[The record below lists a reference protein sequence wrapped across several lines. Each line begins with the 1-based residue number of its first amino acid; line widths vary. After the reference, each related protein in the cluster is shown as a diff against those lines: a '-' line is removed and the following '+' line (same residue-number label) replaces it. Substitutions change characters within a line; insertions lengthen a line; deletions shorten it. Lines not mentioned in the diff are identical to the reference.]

1 MKYILTALLFAGL
14 AWSTQAYAQSR
25 IELVPYAAELGT
37 AVDITHAGDG
47 RLFVARQYG
56 AIFLVRDSMD
66 VADIEFLDIASRVLF
81 NGERGL
87 LGMAFDPDFATNG
100 HFYVNYIT
108 GTGDGISRISRFT
121 VGPNPDVADP
131 NSEVVLISLPQP
143 NPIHQAGGLAF
154 GTDGYL
160 YCALGDGGG
169 SDDPN
174 NEGQDPTSLFGT
186 ILRIKPEADGTY
198 SIPPDNPFV
207 GASGDTLPEIWAY
220 GLRNPFRF
228 GIDPANGD
236 LWIGDVGQERWEE
249 LDHWPGGLNTGPNF
263 GWRCYEGNAPFITA
277 GCADSTTFQWPVVAL
292 SHGILGGT
300 ACAIVAG
307 EVYRG
312 TRYPYL
318 YGRHLYTDFCSGEL
332 RSVMPDGQG
341 GWVDELLLSTGMLG
355 ITSIGADSAGELYT
369 TNVISGLVHKIVDRC
384 AEVSVAIDLVGDSL
398 VSTEADTY
406 QWFLNGD
413 TITGATDRYLE
424 LTGNGTYTVSVT
436 LNEGCAVDSEPYVF
450 LSTAMFSPAS
460 PGAVLRIRPVPADD
474 VVYIEGDGTNSA
486 GAMLHILDARG
497 RMLRAVRWPVG
508 GQRMAVPVRDL
519 VDGLYTA
526 LLIGDAGSRSARFL
540 VQH

>member
-1 MKYILTALLFAGL
+1 LKYILTALLFAGL

-186 ILRIKPEADGTY
+186 ILRIKPESDGTY

-300 ACAIVAG
+300 ACAIVAA
-307 EVYRG
+307 R
-312 TRYPYL
+312 
-318 YGRHLYTDFCSGEL
+318 
-332 RSVMPDGQG
+332 
-341 GWVDELLLSTGMLG
+341 STG
-355 ITSIGADSAGELYT
+355 AH
-369 TNVISGLVHKIVDRC
+369 VIP
-384 AEVSVAIDLVGDSL
+384 
-398 VSTEADTY
+398 T
-406 QWFLNGD
+406 
-413 TITGATDRYLE
+413 
-424 LTGNGTYTVSVT
+424 
-436 LNEGCAVDSEPYVF
+436 
-450 LSTAMFSPAS
+450 STAGTSTPTSAPANCARCCPMGKVVGWMNCSCPRECSASRPSVPTVPVSCTPPTSSPAWC
-460 PGAVLRIRPVPADD
+460 IRSW
-474 VVYIEGDGTNSA
+474 T
-486 GAMLHILDARG
+486 
-497 RMLRAVRWPVG
+497 AVR
-508 GQRMAVPVRDL
+508 R
-519 VDGLYTA
+519 
-526 LLIGDAGSRSARFL
+526 SRSPSIWSATRWSPRRPIPTSGS
-540 VQH
+540 

>member
-186 ILRIKPEADGTY
+186 ILRIKPESDGTY

-228 GIDPANGD
+228 GIDP
-236 LWIGDVGQERWEE
+236 GQR
-249 LDHWPGGLNTGPNF
+249 
-263 GWRCYEGNAPFITA
+263 
-277 GCADSTTFQWPVVAL
+277 
-292 SHGILGGT
+292 
-300 ACAIVAG
+300 
-307 EVYRG
+307 
-312 TRYPYL
+312 
-318 YGRHLYTDFCSGEL
+318 
-332 RSVMPDGQG
+332 RSV
-341 GWVDELLLSTGMLG
+341 
-355 ITSIGADSAGELYT
+355 
-369 TNVISGLVHKIVDRC
+369 DRRC
-384 AEVSVAIDLVGDSL
+384 G
-398 VSTEADTY
+398 
-406 QWFLNGD
+406 
-413 TITGATDRYLE
+413 
-424 LTGNGTYTVSVT
+424 
-436 LNEGCAVDSEPYVF
+436 
-450 LSTAMFSPAS
+450 
-460 PGAVLRIRPVPADD
+460 
-474 VVYIEGDGTNSA
+474 A
-486 GAMLHILDARG
+486 GALGRARPLARWPEHRSQFRLALLRGQCSVHHRGLCGQHHVPMARG
-497 RMLRAVRWPVG
+497 RPFARHPRGHRMCHRGRRGLPGHTLSLPLRQAPLHRLLLRRIALRDARWARWLG
-508 GQRMAVPVRDL
+508 G
-519 VDGLYTA
+519 
-526 LLIGDAGSRSARFL
+526 
-540 VQH
+540 